1 MNFHAKAG
9 LRKSGKICYDE
20 ININFEKGESML
32 KKYRTILEQAEAE
45 IVEKK
50 SRFIATVRPVKTEEE
65 ARTFIEEMKKKYW
78 NATHNVFA
86 YQIGERN
93 ELQRFS
99 DDGEPQGT
107 AGMPVLSVLKGEDVK
122 DTAIVVTRY
131 FGGTLLGTG
140 GLVRAYGRSA
150 KEGLLAA
157 GIAELVLYRKYSV
170 LADYTDSG
178 KVQYEIL
185 RDGHELFDTIY
196 TDKVEYIVLVETD
209 EAEAFE
215 KKMTEIFRGQQPFV
229 LLEEIYGVWQDG
241 VLSLQE

>member
-1 MNFHAKAG
+1 
-9 LRKSGKICYDE
+9 
-20 ININFEKGESML
+20 ML
-32 KKYRTILEQAEAE
+32 KKYKTILAQAEAE

-65 ARTFIEEMKKKYW
+65 AKAFIEEMKKKYW

-107 AGMPVLSVLKGEDVK
+107 AGMPVLSVLKGE
-122 DTAIVVTRY
+122 
-131 FGGTLLGTG
+131 
-140 GLVRAYGRSA
+140 AYGHSA

-170 LADYTDSG
+170 LAAYPDSG

-185 RDGHELFDTIY
+185 QDGHELFDTIY
-196 TDKVEYIVLVETD
+196 TEQVEFIVLVETD
-209 EAEAFE
+209 AADSFE
-215 KKMTEIFRGQQPFV
+215 KKMTEIFRGAQPFT
-229 LLEEIYGVWQDG
+229 LLEEVYGVWQEG
-241 VLSLQE
+241 KLSLQSND